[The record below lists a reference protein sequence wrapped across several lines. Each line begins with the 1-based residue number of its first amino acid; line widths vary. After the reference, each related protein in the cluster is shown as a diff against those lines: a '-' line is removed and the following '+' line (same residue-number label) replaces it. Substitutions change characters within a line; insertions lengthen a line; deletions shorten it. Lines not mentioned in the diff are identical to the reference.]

1 MGSMASRADTTGRSS
16 IERGAAVDLMAGGDA
31 TRQSVAQRRDDDT
44 QERGGRLVGS
54 ASSVKG
60 VSSMSMAGAPLKV
73 CLKPAKT
80 SDASLSLGP
89 KCVIVSVSVWQNDKT
104 DRHPFRR
111 LADWLTD

>member
-54 ASSVKG
+54 PSSVKG
-60 VSSMSMAGAPLKV
+60 VSSMSIVGAPLKV

-80 SDASLSLGP
+80 SELVLVLDR
-89 KCVIVSVSVWQNDKT
+89 SV
-104 DRHPFRR
+104 
-111 LADWLTD
+111 